1 MPGQVMGQVTGHAI
15 PRCCAFAAALLL
27 SATIS
32 FAEPYPN
39 RVIKLIVP
47 FPAGGS
53 NDVAARIIAPHLEQ
67 ALGQTVIVDNRPA
80 AGGIVGS
87 DAVAKAQPDGHTLLL
102 VASSYTVTP
111 ALNPKLPYD
120 SERDFAPI
128 SLIDT
133 NAMVFFVNPK
143 VAANNLTEFIALA
156 KQNPGK
162 FNYSSPGAGSQTHLL
177 TELLSRRAGISMQ
190 HLPYK
195 GGAPAMMATITG
207 EAEFTLLAP
216 NVIFPHIKAGT
227 IRPIATGGAERHPQ
241 LPDVQTTAEA
251 GFPEVRAV
259 QWVGMFTTAGTPG
272 AIIDRLNAELNRIV
286 RLPDVA
292 EKFAAQGVTPTGST
306 SADFR
311 ALITSEIRQWT
322 EIVRAANIKVE

>member
-1 MPGQVMGQVTGHAI
+1 MLGEAM
-15 PRCCAFAAALLL
+15 RCFGFAATLLL
-27 SATIS
+27 AAAVAR
-32 FAEPYPN
+32 AEPYPN
-39 RVIKLIVP
+39 HVIKLIVP

-53 NDVAARIIAPHLEQ
+53 NDVAARIIAPHLEH
-67 ALGQTVIVDNRPA
+67 ALGQTIIVDNRPA

-87 DAVAKAQPDGHTLLL
+87 DAVAKAPPDGHTLLL

-111 ALNPKLPYD
+111 ALNAKLPYD

-143 VAANNLTEFIALA
+143 VPATDLTQFIALA

-177 TELLSRRAGISMQ
+177 IELLSRRAGISMQ

-195 GGAPAMMATITG
+195 GGAPAMMAIITG

-227 IRPIATGGAERHPQ
+227 IRPIATGGATRHPQ

-251 GFPEVRAV
+251 GFPEVRAM
-259 QWVGMFTTAGTPG
+259 QWVGMFTTAGTPS
-272 AIIDRLNAELNRIV
+272 AIVDRLNAELNRIL

-306 SADFR
+306 GAEFR
-311 ALITSEIRQWT
+311 ALITSEIRQWADT
-322 EIVRAANIKVE
+322 VRAANIKVE

>member
-1 MPGQVMGQVTGHAI
+1 MHGRAI
-15 PRCCAFAAALLL
+15 SRSCAVAASLLL
-27 SATIS
+27 AATMAR
-32 FAEPYPN
+32 AEAYPN
-39 RVIKLIVP
+39 HVIKLIVP

-67 ALGQTVIVDNRPA
+67 ALGQTIIVDNRPA

-87 DAVAKAQPDGHTLLL
+87 DAVAKAPPDGHTLLL

-143 VAANNLTEFIALA
+143 VPATSLPEFIALA

-177 TELLSRRAGISMQ
+177 IELLSRRAGISMQ

-227 IRPIATGGAERHPQ
+227 IRPIATGGAARHPQ

-259 QWVGMFTTAGTPG
+259 QWVGMFTTAGTFTD
-272 AIIDRLNAELNRIV
+272 IVDRLNAELNRIL
-286 RLPDVA
+286 RLPDVT

-306 SADFR
+306 TAEFR
-311 ALITSEIRQWT
+311 ALIASEIRQWADT
-322 EIVRAANIKVE
+322 VRAANIKVE